1 MWGLF
6 GVAVLIAS
14 AVSPFRAEPAAQ
26 NPDVSKEL
34 LIEVR
39 GLRVAMEQL
48 ASAGP
53 RVQLMFGRL
62 QLQEQR
68 INDHVRKLDALRM
81 QLKGAQDQERETRGQ
96 IQRFEEFVR
105 TNPGSDEREELERD
119 LPQMRKH
126 LAALNGET
134 QRLLAEEAN
143 LASVIGTE
151 QNRWTDINR
160 ALDELERAL
169 TRR

>member
-6 GVAVLIAS
+6 GVAVLLAF

-34 LIEVR
+34 LVEVR

-68 INDHVRKLDALRM
+68 INDQGRKLDALRM
-81 QLKGAQDQERETRGQ
+81 QLKGAQDQEREKREQ

-126 LAALNGET
+126 LAALTFET

-143 LASVIGTE
+143 LSSVISAE

-169 TRR
+169 SRR